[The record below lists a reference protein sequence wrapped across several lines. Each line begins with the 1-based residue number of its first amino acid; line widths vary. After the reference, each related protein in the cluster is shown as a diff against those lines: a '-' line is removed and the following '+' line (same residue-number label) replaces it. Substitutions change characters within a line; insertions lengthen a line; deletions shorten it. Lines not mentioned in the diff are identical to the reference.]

1 MIQRDVDDFQPA
13 DGIKQFVNAQFL
25 TLNPIIEVLIVYR
38 QIRIRDTLLILLKKN
53 TKCLLVILDG
63 FQLNTLFFRLVFINQ
78 ILFENLIR
86 ELTVMG
92 YHLSR
97 TEQMIDGQKE
107 QRDGGQALL
116 TINDE
121 ELLHCA
127 CFALDR
133 NDTAKEMALSIL
145 TDDFYQVVIEL
156 LAVFHLPVVV
166 PLVNRDNEALG
177 GTIHIFN

>member
-1 MIQRDVDDFQPA
+1 
-13 DGIKQFVNAQFL
+13 
-25 TLNPIIEVLIVYR
+25 
-38 QIRIRDTLLILLKKN
+38 
-53 TKCLLVILDG
+53 
-63 FQLNTLFFRLVFINQ
+63 
-78 ILFENLIR
+78 
-86 ELTVMG
+86 MG

-133 NDTAKEMALSIL
+133 NDTTKEMTLSVL
-145 TDDFYQVVIEL
+145 ADDFDQVIIEL
-156 LAVFHLPVVV
+156 LAVLHLPVVV
-166 PLVNRDNEALG
+166 PLIYRDNEAL
-177 GTIHIFN
+177 